1 MRRNSSL
8 LAVIGVAVAVCACSS
23 VQEKKAETT
32 DASKSSVEKRPTP
45 ENFKVRLNTTK
56 GVVDI
61 DVHRD
66 WAPRG
71 ADRFY
76 ELVQQNFYDDAAF
89 FRVLKGFA
97 AQFGINKD
105 PKVTQLWNEMKII
118 DDKAKQKNDRGMVSF
133 AMRGPNSRTT
143 QVFINLANNES
154 LDSSG
159 FAPFGKVSDD
169 GMQVVDKLY
178 SSYGESIPRGNGPE
192 PAKIQAIGNEYLIRN
207 FPKLDYIQTARVVE

>member
-1 MRRNSSL
+1 M
-8 LAVIGVAVAVCACSS
+8 LASCSPAPVNKS
-23 VQEKKAETT
+23 EAT
-32 DASKSSVEKRPTP
+32 DASKPKVDNSKAP
-45 ENFKVRLNTTK
+45 ENFKVRLDTTK
-56 GVVDI
+56 GPIDI
-61 DVHRD
+61 EVHRD

-76 ELVQQNFYDDAAF
+76 ELVKQNFYDDASF

-118 DDKAKQKNDRGMVSF
+118 DDPAKQKNDRGMVSF

-143 QVFINLANNES
+143 QIFINLADNRT

-159 FAPFGKVSDD
+159 FAPFGKVTDAS
-169 GMQVVDKLY
+169 MQVVDQLY

-192 PAKIQAIGNEYLIRN
+192 PAKIQAIGNDYLTRN
-207 FPKLDYIQTARVVE
+207 FPKLDYIKTARVVE